1 MSFKKFLFV
10 LSAVLFSFT
19 VKGQALANPAIK
31 AKLDAFI
38 QYSNNQEWDKA
49 FDLLYP
55 KLFTKV
61 AKQDLIDIMTG
72 MESDGLMLN
81 MSNTRI
87 TATSVPVVVGNETFI
102 KVNYTSDLL
111 VTIKPDALYD
121 SYKSMMA
128 IDEQFKATYGVENVK
143 LDQDRKQ
150 YQIKAS
156 KSMMA
161 IQSGNEDWK
170 LVEINMDQPDLMAYL
185 FPENVMESLVRT
197 E

>member
-10 LSAVLFSFT
+10 FSTVLFSF
-19 VKGQALANPAIK
+19 VLNGQSLNSPAIK

-61 AKQDLIDIMTG
+61 SKQDLIDIMMG
-72 MESDGLMLN
+72 MESDGLTLN

-87 TATSVPVVVGNETFI
+87 TSTSVPVVSGTETFI
-102 KVNYTSDLL
+102 KVSYTSDLL
-111 VTIKPDALYD
+111 VTIKPKALYD
-121 SYKSMMA
+121 SYKSMVA

-143 LDQDRKQ
+143 LDQDKKQ

-161 IQSGNEDWK
+161 IQSGTEDWK
-170 LVEINMDQPDLMAYL
+170 LVEINMEQPDLMAYL
-185 FPENVMESLVRT
+185 FPANVMETLVRS

>member
-111 VTIKPDALYD
+111 VTIKPKALYD